1 MVSLFMNELYCVEVG
16 LDTCICDGWLV
27 NGGGLVLLTVFGWVV
42 MLGVGRFLPVALFCS
57 RSWC

>member
-27 NGGGLVLLTVFGWVV
+27 NGGGLVLLTVFG
-42 MLGVGRFLPVALFCS
+42 
-57 RSWC
+57 